1 MKLISIASSSKGN
14 CTIVSDGEVNI
25 LIDCG
30 TSAKQVALKSE
41 LDSFD
46 ALFISHEHSDHIGG
60 AGVMGRKYNMPIY
73 IHEDSHKAI
82 KKGHFKNCDVHFW
95 APGEDI
101 TIGKL
106 TIHNFTSRHDS
117 VYSYGFI
124 VESEGKKLGYLTD
137 SGSISRLM
145 RENLT
150 GCDAYFLEADY
161 EHDTLMNHED
171 YDPLLKE
178 RISSDWGHLS
188 NDQIVKFL
196 EELDIADSQPEF
208 IVFGHLSDKT
218 NSPEIVLKKVKKTF
232 PKWDM
237 KNIHI
242 APLTSKNILTL

>member
-1 MKLISIASSSKGN
+1 
-14 CTIVSDGEVNI
+14 
-25 LIDCG
+25 
-30 TSAKQVALKSE
+30 
-41 LDSFD
+41 
-46 ALFISHEHSDHIGG
+46 
-60 AGVMGRKYNMPIY
+60 
-73 IHEDSHKAI
+73 
-82 KKGHFKNCDVHFW
+82 
-95 APGEDI
+95 EDI